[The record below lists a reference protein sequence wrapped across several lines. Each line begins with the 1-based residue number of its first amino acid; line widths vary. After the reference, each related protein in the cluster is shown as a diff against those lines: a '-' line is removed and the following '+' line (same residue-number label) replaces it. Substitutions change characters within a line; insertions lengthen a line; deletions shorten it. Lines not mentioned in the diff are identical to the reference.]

1 MTNKIPALHSKEK
14 KMNTIGFFDFDVTTG
29 SAIQAEEL
37 FDIFDDLASLRTSKR
52 SLTIRP
58 VERSNQLGNMDTK
71 RKGDP

>member
-1 MTNKIPALHSKEK
+1 
-14 KMNTIGFFDFDVTTG
+14 MNTIGFFDFDVTTG